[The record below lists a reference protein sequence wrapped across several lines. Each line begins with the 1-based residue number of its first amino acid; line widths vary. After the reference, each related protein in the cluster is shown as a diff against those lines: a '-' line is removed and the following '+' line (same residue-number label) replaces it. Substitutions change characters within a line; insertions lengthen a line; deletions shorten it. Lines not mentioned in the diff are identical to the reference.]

1 LLCIYTYESKAK
13 GEFKNGKAMRTRCK
27 VSNFVGAPHMLP
39 RSSWPQR
46 QTGIIGGHDPEL
58 DGDVAPA
65 LGAVDGTPLSQCY
78 SKAFSPP

>member
-1 LLCIYTYESKAK
+1 
-13 GEFKNGKAMRTRCK
+13 
-27 VSNFVGAPHMLP
+27 MLP